1 MRADTERN
9 RRRLIRSAAY
19 LIARKGSAVKMADV
33 AEHAEVSTATAYRHF
48 TSVEDILIQFRRD
61 VGQRLLVFSEK
72 QTAVGVEL
80 LTTVSREWVT
90 IVLRHGG
97 AMIHTRSETGY
108 LTRLRDRTEYLT
120 AQAQALQHPIASA
133 AEELGLGN
141 PGDIGLFLW
150 NILFDAREIIDLRDS
165 EHLDADGINA
175 RLIGTLCGALRGWQA
190 ADARDAAPAAP

>member
-1 MRADTERN
+1 MRVGRTHRRQHLGPEGGVDRVSGVQAPAVDTPVEP
-9 RRRLIRSAAY
+9 
-19 LIARKGSAVKMADV
+19 V
-33 AEHAEVSTATAYRHF
+33 AH
-48 TSVEDILIQFRRD
+48 D